1 MKIDEIKPKGQI
13 EIIIENT
20 NGYVET
26 KVFNNTVLANGRNA
40 LANCLANQ
48 IGDSFTFYIDRM
60 LYGSNG
66 VDSGVPKFVSTSRTG
81 LFGATVANKP
91 VIATIDPTITSQV
104 TFTSVLSFDDAN
116 TTLNEIALRMNNE
129 DLYSMATFPD
139 LNKTN
144 SVQITFNWRISFV

>member
-13 EIIIENT
+13 EIVIENI
-20 NGYVET
+20 NGNVET
-26 KVFNNTVLANGRNA
+26 RVFNNTVLANGRNA
-40 LANCLANQ
+40 LANVLANQ

-66 VDSGVPKFVSTSRTG
+66 TSGGVPKFVSTSRNG
-81 LFGATVANKP
+81 LFGATVASKP
-91 VIATIDPTITSQV
+91 IVASIDPTITSQV

-116 TTLNEIALRMNNE
+116 TTLNEMALRMNNE
-129 DLYSMATFPD
+129 DLYSMTTFPD

>member
-13 EIIIENT
+13 EIVIEDT
-20 NGYVET
+20 NGNVET
-26 KVFNNTVLANGRNA
+26 KVYNNTVLVTGRNA
-40 LANCLANQ
+40 LASVLANQ

-66 VDSGVPKFVSTSRTG
+66 VDSGVPKFVSTSRNG
-81 LFGATVANKP
+81 LFGATAANKP

-104 TFTSVLSFDDAN
+104 TFTSVLSFEDAN
-116 TTLNEIALRMNNE
+116 VTLNEIALQMNNE

-139 LNKTN
+139 LTKTD

>member
-1 MKIDEIKPKGQI
+1 MKIDEIKPKGQV
-13 EIIIENT
+13 EIVIENT
-20 NGYVET
+20 DGEVET
-26 KVFNNTVLANGRNA
+26 RVFDNTVLTNGRNA

-60 LYGSNG
+60 LYGGSG
-66 VDSGVPKFVSTSRTG
+66 TSGGVPKYVSTSRNG
-81 LFGATVANKP
+81 LFGATLANKP
-91 VIATIDPTITSQV
+91 VIATIDPAIPSQV

>member
-13 EIIIENT
+13 EIVIENT
-20 NGYVET
+20 SGDIET
-26 KVFNNTVLANGRNA
+26 RVFNNTVLANGRNA
-40 LANCLANQ
+40 LANVLANQ

-66 VDSGVPKFVSTSRTG
+66 TSGGVPKYVSTSRTG
-81 LFGATVANKP
+81 LFGATVASKP
-91 VIATIDPTITSQV
+91 IVATIDPVITSQV

>member
-1 MKIDEIKPKGQI
+1 MKIDKIKSVGQVEIVT
-13 EIIIENT
+13 ENIDG
-20 NGYVET
+20 NVGNRLI
-26 KVFNNTVLANGRNA
+26 FNTVLANGRNA

-60 LYGSNG
+60 LFGSNG
-66 VDSGVPKFVSTSRTG
+66 TSGGVPKYVSTSRNG
-81 LFGATVANKP
+81 LFGATVASKP
-91 VIATIDPTITSQV
+91 IVASIDPTITSQV
-104 TFTSVLSFDDAN
+104 TFTTVLSFDDAN

-139 LNKTN
+139 LNKTS

>member
-1 MKIDEIKPKGQI
+1 VASKPI
-13 EIIIENT
+13 
-20 NGYVET
+20 
-26 KVFNNTVLANGRNA
+26 
-40 LANCLANQ
+40 
-48 IGDSFTFYIDRM
+48 
-60 LYGSNG
+60 
-66 VDSGVPKFVSTSRTG
+66 
-81 LFGATVANKP
+81 VAS
-91 VIATIDPTITSQV
+91 IDPTITSQV

>member
-1 MKIDEIKPKGQI
+1 MKIDEIKSKGQI
-13 EIIIENT
+13 EIVIEDT
-20 NGYVET
+20 NGNVET
-26 KVFNNTVLANGRNA
+26 KVYNNTILVTGRNA
-40 LANCLANQ
+40 LASVLANQ

-60 LYGSNG
+60 LYGGSG
-66 VDSGVPKFVSTSRTG
+66 TSGGVPKYVSTSRNG
-81 LFGATVANKP
+81 LFGATLANKP
-91 VIATIDPTITSQV
+91 VIATIDPAIPSQV